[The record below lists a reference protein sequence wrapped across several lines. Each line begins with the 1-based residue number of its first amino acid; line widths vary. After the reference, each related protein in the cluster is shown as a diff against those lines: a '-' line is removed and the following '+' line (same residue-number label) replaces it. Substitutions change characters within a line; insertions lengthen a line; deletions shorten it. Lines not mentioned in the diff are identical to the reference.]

1 MTSPLSIFLRELR
14 LRSGLT
20 QLQMG
25 SLLGYEQAY
34 MSSLELGLKSP
45 SKQFLLKL
53 TAALE
58 LNEKDRND
66 LESAA
71 KQSNRR
77 FTLPPEASTQ
87 AYVFCNA
94 LWEKIEHLY
103 PAQIAAMAELLKMDE
118 QMLARPRYTP
128 ARIHRRHSKVEADM

>member
-14 LRSGLT
+14 LRAGLT

-25 SLLGYEQAY
+25 ALLGYEQAY
-34 MSSLELGLKSP
+34 MSSLELGVKSP
-45 SKQFLLKL
+45 SNEFLAKL
-53 TAALE
+53 MAALD
-58 LNEKDRND
+58 LNQRDCEE
-66 LESAA
+66 LESAV

-77 FTLPPEASTQ
+77 FTLPPEVSTQ

-103 PAQIAAMAELLKMDE
+103 PAQIAAMSQLLKMDE
-118 QMLARPRYTP
+118 QMRERPRYTP
-128 ARIHRRHSKVEADM
+128 VRLRRRSNKVEADM